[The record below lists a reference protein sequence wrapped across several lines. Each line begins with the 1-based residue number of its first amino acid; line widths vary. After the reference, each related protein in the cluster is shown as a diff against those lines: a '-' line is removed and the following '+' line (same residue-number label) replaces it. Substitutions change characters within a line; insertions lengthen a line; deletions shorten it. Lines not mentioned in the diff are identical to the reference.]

1 MIRDKAVLIKSI
13 SGDLFLKPSNV
24 PDGTWHG
31 RIPILSY
38 RSIVPRGGT
47 EFESN
52 KTYTNDHE
60 QIPVDMSREP
70 TSDSVSWIFTD

>member
-1 MIRDKAVLIKSI
+1 VARADTYLE
-13 SGDLFLKPSNV
+13 L
-24 PDGTWHG
+24 
-31 RIPILSY
+31 PIN
-38 RSIVPRGGT
+38 RPQGGT